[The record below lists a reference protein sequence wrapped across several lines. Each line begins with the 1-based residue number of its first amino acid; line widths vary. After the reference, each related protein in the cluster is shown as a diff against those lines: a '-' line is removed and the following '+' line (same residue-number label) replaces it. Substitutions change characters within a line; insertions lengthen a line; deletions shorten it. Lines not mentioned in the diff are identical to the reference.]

1 MDHLYNLEK
10 FLKDY
15 SCIDCKIRNLEL
27 EIEEFESTLIT
38 GVDTSRETI
47 SKTYKISST
56 VEDSTVRKEKLIKEL
71 NHLRFMKKKMD
82 NVQSCLNEK
91 EKTLLNIFMG
101 ISCNS
106 GAAIKYNVTEQTICT
121 WKRKLLIKIS
131 NLVYFKGSLKSS

>member
-38 GVDTSRETI
+38 GVDTSREAI
-47 SKTYKISST
+47 SKTYKISSGT
-56 VEDSTVRKEKLIKEL
+56 EDAVIKKENLIKEL
-71 NHLRFMKKKMD
+71 NHLRFMNKKMD
-82 NVQSCLNEK
+82 NVKSCLNEK
-91 EKTLLNIFMG
+91 EISLLNIFMG
-101 ISCNS
+101 ISCN
-106 GAAIKYNVTEQTICT
+106 GDVAIKYNVTEQTICT

-131 NLVYFKGSLKSS
+131 NLLYFKETLKIS

>member
-1 MDHLYNLEK
+1 MSNIESLEK

-38 GVDTSRETI
+38 GVDTSREAI

-56 VEDSTVRKEKLIKEL
+56 VEDSTIRKEKLEKEL
-71 NHLRFMKKKMD
+71 NHLRFMNKKIE
-82 NVQSCLNEK
+82 NVKCCLSEK
-91 EKTLLNIFMG
+91 ELSLLNVLTG
-101 ISCNS
+101 ISTNS
-106 GAAIKYNVTEQTICT
+106 DVAIRWNVTEQTICT

-131 NLVYFKGSLKSS
+131 NLVYFKETLKIS